1 MLYERLLEGE
11 NLIHFIGD
19 LVNTPTLYTSKNGKT
34 ICRFTLQR
42 TRAGSSFVRV
52 PCVLYGNEAAHCKHI
67 ADKGARLEICGELG
81 AIAGELC
88 IIGGTF
94 NGLDERTKRAHRAR
108 IEAAYI
114 K

>member
-11 NLIHFIGD
+11 NIIRFIGD
-19 LVNTPTLYTSKNGKT
+19 LVNTPTLYNSKNGKT

-42 TRAGSSFVRV
+42 TRAGASFVRV
-52 PCVLYGNEAAHCKHI
+52 PCVLYGNEAALLKRI
-67 ADKGARLEICGELG
+67 ADKGARIEICGELG
-81 AIAGELC
+81 NICNELC

-94 NGLDERTKRAHRAR
+94 NALDERTKRAHRALM
-108 IEAAYI
+108 EASYS